1 MPSEKSRRANRI
13 FEALHAV
20 IPDARGALQFTNPLE
35 LLMATILSAQAT
47 DKLVNK
53 VTLDLFKKYKSA
65 ADYAAASLDELEVD
79 IGSINFYRNKAKALK
94 KCATVLEAD
103 FDGRVPETM
112 DELVTLPGVG
122 RKTANVVLGNAFGQ
136 QAIAVDT
143 HVKRVAGRLGLT
155 FSEKPDVIEADLCAL
170 FPKERWTLLS
180 HLLIL
185 HGRSTCKARK
195 PNCTECAVSGLCDFY
210 KKESSKG

>member
-1 MPSEKSRRANRI
+1 MPSVKSIRANRI
-13 FEALHAV
+13 FDALHAV
-20 IPDARGALQFTNPLE
+20 IPDARGALVFTNPLE

-65 ADYAAASLDELEVD
+65 ADYAAASLAELEVD
-79 IGSINFYRNKAKALK
+79 IGSVNFYRNKAKALK
-94 KCATVLEAD
+94 KCAEVLIAD
-103 FDGRVPETM
+103 FNDRVPETM

-122 RKTANVVLGNAFGQ
+122 RKTANVVLGNAFGVPS
-136 QAIAVDT
+136 IAVDT
-143 HVKRVAGRLGLT
+143 HVIRVAGRLGLT
-155 FSEKPDVIEADLCAL
+155 ASENPDVIEADLCAL

-185 HGRSTCKARK
+185 HGRSICKARK
-195 PNCTECAVSGLCDFY
+195 PNCAGCAASGLCDFY
-210 KKESSKG
+210 KEECKKG

>member
-1 MPSEKSRRANRI
+1 MPSEKSERANRI
-13 FEALHAV
+13 FDALHAV

-35 LLMATILSAQAT
+35 LLIATILSAQAT

-53 VTLDLFKKYKSA
+53 VTVGLFKKYKNA
-65 ADYAAASLDELEVD
+65 ADYAAVPLDELEVD
-79 IGSINFYRNKAKALK
+79 IGSVNFYRNKAKALK
-94 KCATVLEAD
+94 KCATVLVAD
-103 FDGRVPETM
+103 FGSSVPETM

-136 QAIAVDT
+136 PAIAVDT

-155 FSEKPDVIEADLCAL
+155 ASENPDIIEADLAAL
-170 FPKERWTLLS
+170 FPEERWTLLS

-185 HGRSTCKARK
+185 HGRSICKARK
-195 PNCTECAVSGLCDFY
+195 PNCAECAVSELCDYY
-210 KKESSKG
+210 KSERKKG